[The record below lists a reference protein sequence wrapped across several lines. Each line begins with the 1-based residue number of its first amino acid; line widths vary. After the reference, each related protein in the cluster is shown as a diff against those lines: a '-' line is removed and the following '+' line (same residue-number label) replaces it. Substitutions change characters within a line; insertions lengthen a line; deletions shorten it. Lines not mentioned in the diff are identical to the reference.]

1 MEERDERRVHTGVSS
16 NTTYLQSFFTNTLSH
31 MEKVFCWLPHLAS
44 PTLSDVLVFHNSDMA
59 SSPTFFSLFLLQ
71 FEQNS
76 SATGQG
82 TDDLIL
88 MWISQHF

>member
-1 MEERDERRVHTGVSS
+1 MRGEFTLVSPPSQRICSHFSPTHRHT
-16 NTTYLQSFFTNTLSH
+16 LK
-31 MEKVFCWLPHLAS
+31 KVFCWLPHLAGS
-44 PTLSDVLVFHNSDMA
+44 TLPDVLVFHNSDMA
-59 SSPTFFSLFLLQ
+59 SSPTSFSFFFLLQ

-76 SATGQG
+76 SATGQR